1 MNEHNEP
8 YRFSLLPFSCK
19 CNLLNPDDIERC
31 PRCNLSKPRRSRRS
45 DPLRKDSHRGSSYDS
60 QRRSRS
66 GFTDNSEGNDRFS
79 QRRSESPIRPV
90 QPRVP
95 FEREWPPCFDD
106 DGVSFVLDSL
116 SGMFYEARSDFFYDP
131 KSKLYY
137 GNKKGA
143 YFSYDRSKSPP
154 FVEVQKVIQPD
165 EGMDVPIINSE
176 PSSGTTPKS
185 KGIVISINIKT
196 KITKKRE
203 KVVLK
208 AQKEQAANME
218 KWSQRQAEVKASSEA
233 SLAPSSTEGAASSK
247 PDKVHKTDKGEPICI
262 ICRRRFPTLD
272 KLKLHENLS
281 ELHKQNLQKLAEKKA
296 AQQVSLSLALP
307 DSAPTQP
314 SEPSAQQPV
323 STEYEDRAQKRR
335 KMYGQE
341 LTMPPP
347 LRNTFSLDEAPPSL
361 TTPSS
366 SADNLGDSNIGNQ
379 MLQRLGWTAGSGL
392 GRHASGS
399 DEGGSG
405 DKKDSQIDVLRQ
417 DWDRIEALAA
427 GTNPRANH

>member
-1 MNEHNEP
+1 MNDQKEP
-8 YRFSLLPFSCK
+8 NSSFPLPLSCK
-19 CNLLNPDDIERC
+19 CNLRNPDDIDRC
-31 PRCNLSKPRRSRRS
+31 PRCNSSKPRPSRS
-45 DPLRKDSHRGSSYDS
+45 DEPLRKDSHRGSSYDS
-60 QRRSRS
+60 QRRSRTGS
-66 GFTDNSEGNDRFS
+66 VDNRESNDRFS
-79 QRRSESPIRPV
+79 QRRSESPNRPV
-90 QPRVP
+90 QKREP

-143 YFSYDRSKSPP
+143 YFSYDRSKSPK
-154 FVEVQKVIQPD
+154 FVEVQKVTQPD
-165 EGMDVPIINSE
+165 EGMDVPTINPE
-176 PSSGTTPKS
+176 PSSGTAPKG

-196 KITKKRE
+196 KNSKKRE

-208 AQKEQAANME
+208 AHKEQAANME
-218 KWSQRQAEVKASSEA
+218 KWSQRQAEVKASSDA
-233 SLAPSSTEGAASSK
+233 SLAPSLTEGDTTSK

-296 AQQVSLSLALP
+296 AQQTSSALP
-307 DSAPTQP
+307 LSAPTQP
-314 SEPSAQQPV
+314 PTMPVPAQQPV
-323 STEYEDRAQKRR
+323 SAEYEDRAQNRR

-341 LTMPPP
+341 LAMPPP
-347 LRNTFSLDEAPPSL
+347 PRNNFSPEEASPPS
-361 TTPSS
+361 TATSS
-366 SADNLGDSNIGNQ
+366 SADNLGDNNIGNQ
-379 MLQRLGWTAGSGL
+379 MLQRLGWKAGSGL
-392 GRHASGS
+392 GRH
-399 DEGGSG
+399 DEGGSF

-427 GTNPRANH
+427 RTNPRPNH